1 MRLFAAV
8 TPPLGAREELRRQV
22 SAAASGGPER
32 LRWTDPDDWHVT
44 LAFYGEVPE
53 ERVAELCTRLGRA
66 AHRHPPLE
74 LRVRGAGR
82 FGDRV
87 LWAGVTGDRPAPERL
102 RRLADAA
109 KAAGRRAGAPADDG
123 HRYHPHL
130 TLARARGDVHLAP
143 LVERLADFGGATW
156 AATELQL
163 IRSTLPR
170 SGVPGERPRHELLES
185 WPLTG

>member
-8 TPPLGAREELRRQV
+8 TPPPEAREELRRHV
-22 SAAASGGPER
+22 GAAASAGPER

-44 LAFYGEVPE
+44 LAFYGEVPP

-66 AHRHPPLE
+66 AHRHAPLE
-74 LRVRGAGR
+74 LSVRGVGR

-87 LWAGVTGDRPAPERL
+87 LWAGVTGDRPAVEGL

-109 KAAGRRAGAPADDG
+109 KAAGRRAGAPVDDA

-130 TLARARGDVHLAP
+130 TLARARGDVRLAP
-143 LVERLADFGGATW
+143 LVERLADFDGATW
-156 AATELQL
+156 AAEEVQL
-163 IRSTLPR
+163 VHSTLPR